1 MSTISTARLRLR
13 PFTLDDGP
21 AHTQRYSDADVMRYM
36 PRGRLTPAQAQ
47 EASQTVLQQFIN
59 HWAERGF
66 GVWAV
71 VDQATGTLLGQCGLR
86 FLEAV
91 GEVEILYLLAR
102 PAWGRGLATEA
113 ARAAVTFGF
122 EELRLERII
131 AFVKPDNIAS
141 RRVLE
146 KLGMEY
152 QGPKHIFNIDTA
164 YYYLTRPRTSPL
176 GEFPIVWIVQFVCQQ

>member
-1 MSTISTARLRLR
+1 MSTINTARLRLR
-13 PFTLDDGP
+13 PFTMDDGP
-21 AHTQRYSDADVMRYM
+21 AHAQIYRDAEVMQYM
-36 PRGRLTPAQAQ
+36 PRGPLTPWQAQ
-47 EASQTVLQQFIN
+47 EASQSVLQQFIH

-71 VDQATGTLLGQCGLR
+71 VDKTTDILLGQCGLR

-113 ARAAVTFGF
+113 ACAAVTFGF

-131 AFVKPDNIAS
+131 AFVKPDNMAS

-146 KLGMEY
+146 KLGMDY
-152 QGPKHIFNIDTA
+152 QGPKYIFNIDTA
-164 YYYLTRPRTSPL
+164 YYLLTRAQTSTA
-176 GEFPIVWIVQFVCQQ
+176 